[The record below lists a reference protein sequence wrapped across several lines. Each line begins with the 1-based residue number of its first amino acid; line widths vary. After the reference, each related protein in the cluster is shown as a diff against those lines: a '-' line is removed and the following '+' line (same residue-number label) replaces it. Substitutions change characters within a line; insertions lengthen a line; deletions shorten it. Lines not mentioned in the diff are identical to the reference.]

1 MAIETDI
8 KFPEPTMDTWRV
20 AAEKALKGAD
30 FDSVLRSKTADTLPI
45 EPLYERR
52 PQSAP
57 LARPN
62 GAAPW
67 TLVQKIDHIDPLA
80 ANAQARE
87 DLMNG
92 ATGLAMVFADS
103 HTARGFGLSAEAQ
116 TFDVAL
122 EDIDLNAIHL
132 RLEPGPR
139 GKKTQTLFADYVKRA
154 GYEPSRLNVR
164 FGLDAIGAVAA
175 CGTMRWPFDVIQ
187 QHMRDEWQH
196 RLDDGFKGPFFE
208 ADGRPFHDAGATEA
222 QELAIVLANGL
233 AFLRTLEAVGGNAR
247 AAADAIG
254 FTLSV
259 DCDQFVNIAKFRA
272 MRLLWNRVQEAS
284 GLTPTPTALHAETSW
299 RMMTAGD
306 PNTNMLRITTATF
319 AAGIGGADS
328 VTVSPFTGPLGLPND
343 FARRMARNV
352 QSILMEE
359 SNLYRVTDPAAGSG
373 AFENLSDTLA
383 LDAWAKFQEIE
394 KMGGIDK
401 ALMGGLIHGWINAA
415 NAARKAALQSGEMPI
430 LGISLHGHDGRDDI
444 SVLDV
449 PRRDDLII
457 TKGAHTIDKLPPI
470 RDEELLGATS

>member
-30 FDSVLRSKTADTLPI
+30 FDSALRSKTADTLPI

-52 PQSAP
+52 TQSAP

-67 TLVQKIDHIDPLA
+67 TLVQKMDHIDPLA
-80 ANAQARE
+80 ANTQARE

-92 ATGLAMVFADS
+92 VTGLAMVFADS

-154 GYEPSRLNVR
+154 GYEPSSLNVR

-259 DCDQFVNIAKFRA
+259 DCDQFINIAKFRA

-284 GLTPTPTALHAETSW
+284 GLTPTPAALHAETSW

-306 PNTNMLRITTATF
+306 PNTNMLRITNATF

-328 VTVSPFTGPLGLPND
+328 VTVSPFTGPLGLPNA

-359 SNLYRVTDPAAGSG
+359 SNLYRVIDPAAGSG

-383 LDAWAKFQEIE
+383 LDAWAQFQEIE
-394 KMGGIDK
+394 KVGGIDK

-430 LGISLHGHDGRDDI
+430 LGVSLHSHDGRNDV

-457 TKGAHTIDKLPPI
+457 TKGALTIDKLSPI
-470 RDEELLGATS
+470 RDEELLGAIS

>member
-8 KFPEPTMDTWRV
+8 KFPEPSEAAWRT

-30 FDSVLRSKTADTLPI
+30 FDAVLRSQTADRLQI
-45 EPLYERR
+45 EPLYERNQ
-52 PQSAP
+52 QSSP

-62 GAAPW
+62 GASPW
-67 TLVQKIDHIDPLA
+67 TLVQKMDHIDPILA
-80 ANAQARE
+80 NEQARE

-103 HTARGFGLSAEAQ
+103 HTARGFGLTAEAK
-116 TFDVAL
+116 TFDAAL
-122 EDIDLNAIHL
+122 DGIDLNAIHL

-139 GKKTQTLFADYVKRA
+139 GKKTQELFADYVKRA

-187 QHMRDEWQH
+187 QHMRDEWQN

-233 AFLRTLEAVGGNAR
+233 AFLRALEAKAGDVR

-254 FTLSV
+254 FTLSA
-259 DCDQFVNIAKFRA
+259 DCDQFINLAKFRA
-272 MRLLWNRVQEAS
+272 MRLLWNRVQAVC
-284 GLTPTPTALHAETSW
+284 GLTPKPADLHGETSW
-299 RMMTAGD
+299 RMMSAQD
-306 PNTNMLRITTATF
+306 PNTNLLRITTATF

-328 VTVSPFTGPLGLPND
+328 LTVVPFSGPLGLPND

-359 SNLYRVTDPAAGSG
+359 SNLYRVIDPAAGSG
-373 AFENLSDTLA
+373 VFETLSDTLA

-394 KMGGIDK
+394 KVGGIDK
-401 ALMGGLIHGWINAA
+401 ALVGGLIRGWIASA
-415 NAARKAALQSGEMPI
+415 NAERQTALQSGEMSV
-430 LGISLHGHDGRDDI
+430 LGVSLHAHNGHSDVT
-444 SVLDV
+444 VLDIESR
-449 PRRDDLII
+449 PDLVI
-457 TKGAHTIDKLPPI
+457 TKGALTIDKLHAV
-470 RDEELLGATS
+470 RNEELLGDAS